1 MNDQM
6 KLTREDFALLFDG
19 LEAAKK
25 EKVSSMVL
33 GDVIGAVFAHK
44 DMDPAEKQRQDDE
57 RAAKM
62 RKFDEDQRA
71 FAERIVCVQAKLVYL
86 RDRSEVESVIGGAV

>member
-25 EKVSSMVL
+25 EKETGVML
-33 GDVIGAVFAHK
+33 GDMLTAAFASK
-44 DMDPAEKQRQDDE
+44 DPVEKKKAEDARAE
-57 RAAKM
+57 RMK
-62 RKFDEDQRA
+62 KFADDQRA
-71 FAERIVCVQAKLVYL
+71 LAERIVCVQAKLVYL
-86 RDRSEVESVIGGAV
+86 RDRADVESVIGGAA